1 MFHPLQSDL
10 PRPMT
15 LNDPFCYEPDPLC
28 LLAVEEVKRYL
39 QQQSDW
45 QEEVAAGKMFGVLV
59 CEAGDGRLGFLA
71 AYSGQIQGRE
81 NHEWFVPAVFD
92 YLQPDGYFKHEEAE
106 ITAINHRISALE
118 QADDYVAARASL
130 TRLTRE
136 AADEI
141 DAYKERMKEAKARRD
156 ALREG
161 RTVNRQDEEVLV
173 RESQFQKAELHRL
186 KQRWQQQLHEAEAYV
201 KTFSEPINHLKHE
214 RKRRSDALQHWL
226 FDHFVMVNEVG
237 EHRSL
242 TEIFA
247 QTPQGVPP
255 SGSGE
260 CCAPKL
266 LQYAFLHHLKP
277 LCMAEF
283 WQGRSPKM
291 EVRHHNH
298 FYPACQGKCGPILGW
313 QAKASPSPS
322 EGKASPSPSKGGG
335 VYIDDKGGTF
345 FDNEKRGVYR
355 DNEQAS
361 IKILSHIRIF
371 SNSLSNIRLSSN
383 QTSPPSEGL
392 GEAFEAFI
400 ISKPSGLLS
409 VPGKSGAPS
418 VESIL
423 RERYPT
429 LRMVHRLDMDTSGM
443 MVVALTEEAY
453 HNLQR
458 QFENHTIRK
467 RYIAMLDGEV
477 HGKGTINLPLR
488 PDLNDRPRQLVD
500 HEHGKE
506 ATTDYEVL
514 AVEHGRTRIALT
526 PHTGRTHQLRMHC
539 AHQEG
544 LGVPILGDRL
554 YGRAADR
561 LYLHAEML
569 SFRHPVTGE
578 WVTFTDPCPF

>member
-10 PRPMT
+10 PRPLT

-81 NHEWFVPAVFD
+81 DHEWFVPAVFD
-92 YLQPDGYFKHEEAE
+92 YLQPDGYFKREEAE

-161 RTVNRQDEEVLV
+161 GIVHRQDEEVLV

-313 QAKASPSPS
+313 QTKIKAP
-322 EGKASPSPSKGGG
+322 KASPSPSKEG
-335 VYIDDKGGTF
+335 VVFI
-345 FDNEKRGVYR
+345 
-355 DNEQAS
+355 DNEQAF
-361 IKILSHIRIF
+361 L
-371 SNSLSNIRLSSN
+371 
-383 QTSPPSEGL
+383 
-392 GEAFEAFI
+392 I

-429 LRMVHRLDMDTSGM
+429 LRMVHRLDMDTSGV
-443 MVVALTEEAY
+443 MVVALTDEAY

-467 RYIAMLDGEV
+467 RYIALLDGEV

-539 AHQEG
+539 AHHDG

-569 SFRHPVTGE
+569 SFRHPATGE